1 MAVYSVAQV
10 VGYLKQ
16 LLAYDAVLRD
26 LWVTGEV
33 ADLRRPASG
42 HSYFN
47 LRDGGTTL
55 RCVMF
60 RTAFG
65 SELLSEGA
73 QVVAHGSTTVY
84 EVRGDLQLIV
94 DVVRPEGIGELQLE
108 FERLKRELER
118 EGLFDP
124 SRKRA
129 LPEFPRR
136 IGVVTSE
143 SGAVW
148 HDILTVV
155 GRRYPL
161 AELLLAP
168 TPVQGPGAADRIAEA
183 IAALQ
188 QGHGVDVV
196 IVARGGG
203 SLEDLWAFNEEVVAR
218 AIFASAVPIVT
229 GVGHETDVTI
239 ADMVADQRA
248 ATPSA
253 AAELAVP
260 DRIELLSRIAR
271 HRQRLERGADAG
283 LQAGSRQAAQLG
295 DRLGRGRPDLD
306 GLRLRVD
313 DLLDL
318 AGHHVER
325 AFGKM
330 SERVD
335 GLAARLALLG
345 PQDTLRRGYAIVQ
358 SPADSAVV
366 SDVSRLRTGDRVEVT
381 LARGVFGADVTYV
394 HGPASEDAGEE
405 SGTPP
410 PTTA

>member
-10 VGYLKQ
+10 VGYLKG
-16 LLAYDAVLRD
+16 LLAQDPALRD

-47 LRDGGTTL
+47 LRDGGSTL

-73 QVVAHGSTTVY
+73 QVMAHGSTTIY
-84 EVRGDLQLIV
+84 EVRGDLQVIV
-94 DVVRPEGIGELQLE
+94 DIVRPEGIGELQLE
-108 FERLKRELER
+108 FERLKRKLER
-118 EGLFDP
+118 EGVFDQ
-124 SRKRA
+124 SRKRP

-148 HDILTVV
+148 HDIRTVV

-168 TPVQGPGAADRIAEA
+168 TPVQGPDAAGRIADA
-183 IAALQ
+183 ISALQ
-188 QGHGVDVV
+188 EDQGVDVA

-203 SLEDLWAFNEEVVAR
+203 SLEDLWPFNEEVVAR
-218 AIFASAVPIVT
+218 AIFASRVPIVT
-229 GVGHETDVTI
+229 GIGHETDTTI
-239 ADMVADQRA
+239 ADMVADRRA

-253 AAELAVP
+253 AAELVVP
-260 DRIELLSRIAR
+260 DRVELRSRIANYGR
-271 HRQRLERGADAG
+271 RLQRGADAG
-283 LQAGSRQAAQLG
+283 LQAGGMRVAQLD

-313 DLLDL
+313 DLLGL
-318 AGHHVER
+318 AERHVER
-325 AFGKM
+325 AFASK
-330 SERVD
+330 SERVE
-335 GLAARLALLG
+335 GLRARLALLG
-345 PQDTLRRGYAIVQ
+345 PRDTLRRGYAIVQ

-366 SDVSRLRTGDRVEVT
+366 SDVSGLRAGDRVEVT
-381 LARGVFGADVTYV
+381 LARGGFGADVTSV
-394 HGPASEDAGEE
+394 HGPASEDAGEAP
-405 SGTPP
+405 GI
-410 PTTA
+410 TASD

>member
-1 MAVYSVAQV
+1 MAVYSVVQV

-33 ADLRRPASG
+33 ADLRRPYSG

-73 QVVAHGSTTVY
+73 QVMAHGSTTVY

-108 FERLKRELER
+108 FERLKQKLER
-118 EGLFDP
+118 EGLFDA

-148 HDILTVV
+148 HDIQTVV

-168 TPVQGPGAADRIAEA
+168 TPVQGPEAAGRIAEA

-188 QGHGVDVV
+188 QGHGVDVA

-203 SLEDLWAFNEEVVAR
+203 SLEDLWPFNEEVVAR
-218 AIFASAVPIVT
+218 AIFASRVPIVT

-253 AAELAVP
+253 AAELVVP
-260 DRIELLSRIAR
+260 DRVELLAR
-271 HRQRLERGADAG
+271 VAHYGQRLRRGADAS
-283 LQAGSRQAAQLG
+283 LQADSLRVAQLD

-318 AGHHVER
+318 ASRQVER
-325 AFGKM
+325 AFGRM
-330 SERVD
+330 SERVG
-335 GLAARLALLG
+335 GLQARLALLG

>member
-1 MAVYSVAQV
+1 MVVYSVPQV

-16 LLAYDAVLRD
+16 TLAHDPVLRD

-47 LRDGGTTL
+47 LRDGRATL

-73 QVVAHGSTTVY
+73 QVMAHGATTIY
-84 EVRGDLQLIV
+84 EMRGDLQLIV
-94 DVVRPEGIGELQLE
+94 DIVRPEGIGELQLE
-108 FERLKRELER
+108 FERLKRKLER
-118 EGLFDP
+118 EGLFDR
-124 SRKRA
+124 SRKRP

-143 SGAVW
+143 SGAAW
-148 HDILTVV
+148 HDVRTVI

-168 TPVQGPGAADRIAEA
+168 TPVQGAEAAERVAEA

-188 QGHGVDVV
+188 REPDVDVA

-218 AIFASAVPIVT
+218 AIFASSVPIVT

-239 ADMVADQRA
+239 ADMVADRRA

-253 AAELAVP
+253 AAELVAP
-260 DRIELLSRIAR
+260 DRVELLSRVA
-271 HRQRLERGADAG
+271 HYGQRLRRGAGARV
-283 LQAGSRQAAQLG
+283 QAGTLRLAQMD
-295 DRLGRGRPDLD
+295 DRLGRGLPDLV

-313 DLLDL
+313 DLLGQ
-318 AGHHVER
+318 AGRRVRRALGAKSER
-325 AFGKM
+325 AA
-330 SERVD
+330 
-335 GLAARLALLG
+335 GLRARLALLG

-358 SPADSAVV
+358 SPVGSAVV
-366 SDVSRLRTGDRVEVT
+366 SDAARLREGDRVEVT
-381 LARGVFGADVTYV
+381 LARGGFGADVTSV
-394 HGPASEDAGEE
+394 RGRAPGDAGEE
-405 SGTPP
+405 AETPSRG
-410 PTTA
+410 

>member
-1 MAVYSVAQV
+1 MAIYPVAQV
-10 VGYLKQ
+10 VGYLRQ
-16 LLAYDAVLRD
+16 MLAQDPVLRD

-33 ADLRRPASG
+33 ADLRHPASG

-47 LRDGGTTL
+47 LRDGGATL

-73 QVVAHGSTTVY
+73 QVMAHGSTTVY

-94 DVVRPEGIGELQLE
+94 DIVRPEGIGELQLE
-108 FERLKRELER
+108 FERLKRKLER

-124 SRKRA
+124 SRKRP

-148 HDILTVV
+148 HDIRTVV

-168 TPVQGPGAADRIAEA
+168 TPVQGPDAAGRIAEA
-183 IAALQ
+183 ISALQ
-188 QGHGVDVV
+188 RDIGVDVA

-203 SLEDLWAFNEEVVAR
+203 SLEDLWPFNEEVVAR
-218 AIFASAVPIVT
+218 AIFASRVPIVT

-253 AAELAVP
+253 AAELVAP
-260 DRIELLSRIAR
+260 DRVELLSRVA
-271 HRQRLERGADAG
+271 HYGQRLRRGADARV
-283 LQAGSRQAAQLG
+283 QAGGLRVAQLD

-318 AGHHVER
+318 AGRHVEG
-325 AFGKM
+325 ALGKM

-335 GLAARLALLG
+335 GLQARLALLG
-345 PQDTLRRGYAIVQ
+345 PRDTLRRGYAIVQ

-366 SDVSRLRTGDRVEVT
+366 SDASQLRAGDRVEVT
-381 LARGVFGADVTYV
+381 LARGGFVADVTSV
-394 HGPASEDAGEE
+394 RDAASEDAREGH
-405 SGTPP
+405 GARP
-410 PTTA
+410 PTTG

>member
-1 MAVYSVAQV
+1 MAIYSVAQV

-73 QVVAHGSTTVY
+73 QVMAHGSTTVY

-94 DVVRPEGIGELQLE
+94 DIVRPEGIGELQLE
-108 FERLKRELER
+108 FERLKQKLER
-118 EGLFDP
+118 EGLFDQ

-148 HDILTVV
+148 HDIQTVV

-168 TPVQGPGAADRIAEA
+168 TPVQGPEAAGRIAEA
-183 IAALQ
+183 ISALQ
-188 QGHGVDVV
+188 QGVDVA

-203 SLEDLWAFNEEVVAR
+203 SLEDLWPFNEEVVAR
-218 AIFASAVPIVT
+218 TIFASRVPIVT

-239 ADMVADQRA
+239 ADMVADRRA

-253 AAELAVP
+253 AAELVVP
-260 DRIELLSRIAR
+260 DRVELLGRVA
-271 HRQRLERGADAG
+271 HYGQRLRRGAEARV
-283 LQAGSRQAAQLG
+283 QAGRLRVSQLD

-313 DLLDL
+313 DLLVL

-325 AFGKM
+325 AFGNM
-330 SERVD
+330 SERVG
-335 GLAARLALLG
+335 GLEARLALLG

-366 SDVSRLRTGDRVEVT
+366 SDVSQLRAGDRVEVT
-381 LARGVFGADVTYV
+381 LARGGFGADVTSV
-394 HGPASEDAGEE
+394 HDDAPEDAH
-405 SGTPP
+405 
-410 PTTA
+410 